1 MCFLRVVERSF
12 AKGGRRRGEEKVRE
26 IGVSSSLWN
35 AEKVPGDRLTSKLT
49 FTPLSLCS
57 ISTPPAEPPA
67 PLELPLGFE
76 FRAELLLVVAGV
88 VYSCLRAEVGIT
100 MGHTVQDDC

>member
-1 MCFLRVVERSF
+1 MCFLVIVERSF
-12 AKGGRRRGEEKVRE
+12 AKGGRKVVCKGRKETGKGNRGKLEF
-26 IGVSSSLWN
+26 WN
-35 AEKVPGDRLTSKLT
+35 AKKSLFCRLTSKLT

-67 PLELPLGFE
+67 PLELPFGLA

-88 VYSCLRAEVGIT
+88 VYSCLRDVGR
-100 MGHTVQDDC
+100 

>member
-1 MCFLRVVERSF
+1 VCFLVIVERSVS
-12 AKGGRRRGEEKVRE
+12 KGRRRRCEEKVRK
-26 IGVSSSLWN
+26 IGVSSSLCY
-35 AEKVPGDRLTSKLT
+35 AEKVPGGRLTSKLT

-67 PLELPLGFE
+67 PLELPLGLA

-88 VYSCLRAEVGIT
+88 VYSCLNSSSE
-100 MGHTVQDDC
+100 